1 MTLSAHAE
9 SPYLMNSLYC
19 VHECVPF
26 ASIFQVVSTQHAL
39 TIVAMEKKLVK
50 AMAKISSLETTLAEC
65 QLPSPSAT
73 PGSTS
78 QPSPTSHQTNRTQ
91 STVAS
96 DEGREEAGLDSLD
109 GGPHENGQHR
119 DSDSQQAKMR
129 QLEEDLS
136 KVEQVVQVLRY
147 VLYTHVVCA
156 GVWSRKRVCMCC
168 LCWGMVK
175 EESVHVLSVLGYGQ
189 GRECAC
195 VVCAGVWSRKR
206 VCMWRVNVRTCVASE
221 NYSAGLV

>member
-1 MTLSAHAE
+1 M
-9 SPYLMNSLYC
+9 
-19 VHECVPF
+19 PF

-50 AMAKISSLETTLAEC
+50 AMARISSLETTLAEC
-65 QLPSPSAT
+65 QLPSPSAAL
-73 PGSTS
+73 GSTS
-78 QPSPTSHQTNRTQ
+78 QPSPTSHQTNRAQ

-96 DEGREEAGLDSLD
+96 DEGREEAGPDSLD

-147 VLYTHVVCA
+147 VLYT
-156 GVWSRKRVCMCC
+156 CC
-168 LCWGMVK
+168 LCWGMV
-175 EESVHVLSVLGYGQ
+175 EEGSVHVLSVLGYGQ

>member
-50 AMAKISSLETTLAEC
+50 AMARISSLETTLAEC
-65 QLPSPSAT
+65 QLPSPSAA

-78 QPSPTSHQTNRTQ
+78 QPSPTSHRTNRAQ

-109 GGPHENGQHR
+109 GGPHKNGQKR
-119 DSDSQQAKMR
+119 DFDSRLAKMK
-129 QLEEDLS
+129 QLEEDFT
-136 KVEQVVQVLRY
+136 KMEQVVQLLMCVL
-147 VLYTHVVCA
+147 
-156 GVWSRKRVCMCC
+156 
-168 LCWGMVK
+168 
-175 EESVHVLSVLGYGQ
+175 
-189 GRECAC
+189 
-195 VVCAGVWSRKR
+195 
-206 VCMWRVNVRTCVASE
+206 
-221 NYSAGLV
+221 